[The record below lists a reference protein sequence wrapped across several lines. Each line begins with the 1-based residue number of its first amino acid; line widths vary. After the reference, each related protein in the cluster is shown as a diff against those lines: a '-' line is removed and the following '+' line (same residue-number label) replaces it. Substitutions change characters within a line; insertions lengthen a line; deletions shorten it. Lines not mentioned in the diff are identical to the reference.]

1 MPSVFIPEVGM
12 SYRITEEWKPMLEWV
27 DRNLVLFRNLKLT
40 GTKKISVGS
49 YFKYDPK
56 TGTHL
61 KDANGA
67 YIREE
72 QFMNRTVPNP
82 LFKDDNGN
90 YAPVMITF
98 PVDTVLEL
106 TKYKTG
112 YNNDIYAIW
121 WKITECPDARYV
133 KRVIEV
139 LPDEMTGAVLEL
151 VEE

>member
-1 MPSVFIPEVGM
+1 MPAVFIPEVGM
-12 SYRITEEWKPMLEWV
+12 SYRVVEEWKPMLDWS

-40 GTKKISVGS
+40 GTKKISTGT

-56 TGTHL
+56 THTPIR
-61 KDANGA
+61 DENGA

-72 QFMNRTVPNP
+72 AFVNRTVANP
-82 LFKDDNGN
+82 LFRDDDGN

-112 YNNDIYAIW
+112 YNNDIYAVW
-121 WKITECPDARYV
+121 WKITNCPDARYI
-133 KRVIEV
+133 KRVISVE
-139 LPDEMTGAVLEL
+139 PDQMTGAVLER
-151 VEE
+151 V